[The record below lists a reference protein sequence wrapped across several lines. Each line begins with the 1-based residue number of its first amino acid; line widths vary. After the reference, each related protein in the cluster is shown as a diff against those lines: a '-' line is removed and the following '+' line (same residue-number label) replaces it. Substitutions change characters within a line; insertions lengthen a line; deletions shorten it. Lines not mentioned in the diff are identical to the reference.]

1 MTDDVSAAKARMKP
15 IITPSPPCGHNYIH
29 QGIKYTVDDY
39 NLPGGGARC
48 RRYYDA
54 YFCTRCCKLK
64 LVELGVTDNTYESVK
79 FNATPA
85 PYKHEMTDMGC

>member
-1 MTDDVSAAKARMKP
+1 MPDDVSEAKERMKP
-15 IITPSPPCGHNYIH
+15 VITPSPPCPHQYLH

-39 NLPGGGARC
+39 NLR

-64 LVELGVTDNTYESVK
+64 LVELGVTDTTYENIK
-79 FNATPA
+79 FGATPA
-85 PYKHEMTDMGC
+85 PYKHEMTDMGS